1 MEYSTPLKAWEKPKR
16 WMRIS
21 ELSKKANVNRHTVH
35 YYLKEDLLP
44 PPLKTGRT
52 MAFYSEVHLECLR
65 FIRELREKYGM
76 PITAVRQEVKT
87 RFSHHWSA
95 ARSAASPQAGRN
107 PDRLGRKG
115 ERQRQR
121 IIEQALDLFSAK
133 GYHRTHVS
141 DITEGLGI
149 KAGPGL

>member
-1 MEYSTPLKAWEKPKR
+1 
-16 WMRIS
+16 
-21 ELSKKANVNRHTVH
+21 
-35 YYLKEDLLP
+35 
-44 PPLKTGRT
+44 
-52 MAFYSEVHLECLR
+52 
-65 FIRELREKYGM
+65 M

-115 ERQRQR
+115 ERQRHR

-149 KAGPGL
+149 SKGTFYLYFRNKHDLFVAVFDHLSRVLTRTEEKIADETDIYTRMSERIRAYFLISKIS